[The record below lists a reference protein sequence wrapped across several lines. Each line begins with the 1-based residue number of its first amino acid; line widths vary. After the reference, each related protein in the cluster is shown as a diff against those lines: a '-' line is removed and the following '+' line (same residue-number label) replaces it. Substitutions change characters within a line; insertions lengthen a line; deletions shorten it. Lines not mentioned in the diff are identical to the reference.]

1 MLELIKQHHPQMGN
15 KEIVNEINRAMDDF
29 SQKTRIVKSSYS
41 FDLVQDQRYYNLD
54 DNILEVMQVA
64 FDSGDSKGK
73 RIPRLVGT
81 PEERDIG

>member
-1 MLELIKQHHPQMGN
+1 MGN